1 MITYDIV
8 IIGAGP
14 GGYVAA
20 IKAAHMGAKV
30 ALIEKNMV
38 GGVCLNSGCI
48 PTKSLIK
55 SAEVFQ
61 NAKSASNFG
70 INIDK
75 NTITFDW
82 VKILEKK
89 NDVVRRLTQGVK
101 TLIEKNKI
109 SFFSGQARVNSAS
122 SVIVNGTE
130 LKTKNIILATGAS
143 PIIPSI
149 PGLKEAV
156 EKNIVL
162 TSKEILDIDSV
173 PKSLVI
179 VGGGVIGI
187 EFATIFSTFGS
198 EVSIIEKEDNVL
210 VNLDDEV
217 RNAYLRILR
226 KAKINVLTNASVTR
240 FNNNTVYY
248 TQDNEEKTI
257 TTEKV
262 LLSVGMRPNTS
273 GLEHLGLEINNG
285 IVVNEKLETNIKGI
299 YAIGDCNG
307 KMMLAHVA
315 SAEGIISVENIM
327 GKNSTIDYNKAPA
340 GIYSFPEIAMVGLTE
355 QEAKKQNLN
364 YSVSKFPLAAN
375 GKALVEGQ
383 TDGFVKIISDNKYG
397 EILGVHILGE
407 NATDLIAEAVTA
419 MELEATV
426 YELAKSIHP
435 HPTLSE
441 SIMEAAHK
449 AIHHPIHTL

>member
-1 MITYDIV
+1 MHTYDIV
-8 IIGAGP
+8 IVGAGP

-30 ALIEKNMV
+30 ALIEKDAV
-38 GGVCLNSGCI
+38 GGVCLNFGCI

-55 SAEVFQ
+55 SAEVYQ
-61 NAKSASNFG
+61 SALNASNFG

-75 NTITFDW
+75 ENISFDW
-82 VKILEKK
+82 NKILEKK
-89 NDVVRRLTQGVK
+89 NAVVKRLTQGVK
-101 TLIEKNKI
+101 TLIDKNKI
-109 SFFSGQARVNSAS
+109 DLFIGEAKVNDANN
-122 SVIVNGTE
+122 VTVNDIR
-130 LKTKNIILATGAS
+130 LKTKSVILATGAS
-143 PIIPSI
+143 PVIPPIS
-149 PGLKEAV
+149 GLKEAI
-156 EKNIVL
+156 EKEIVL
-162 TSKEILDIDSV
+162 TSKQILDIKEI

-198 EVSIIEKEDNVL
+198 EVTIIEREENIL
-210 VNLDDEV
+210 LNIDDEV
-217 RNAYLRILR
+217 RNTYLRILK
-226 KAKINVLTNASVTR
+226 KAKINVLTNATVTR
-240 FNNNTVYY
+240 FDKQKVYY
-248 TQDNEEKTI
+248 TYKNEEKIIKTD
-257 TTEKV
+257 KV
-262 LLSVGMRPNTS
+262 LLSIGMRANTQ
-273 GLEHLGLEINNG
+273 GLEHLNLEINNG
-285 IVVNEKLETNIKGI
+285 IVVNERLETNIKGI

-315 SAEGIISVENIM
+315 SAEGIIAVENIM
-327 GKNSTIDYNKAPA
+327 GKNSSIDYLKAPA

-355 QEAKKQNLN
+355 QEAKKRNLD

-383 TDGFVKIISDNKYG
+383 TDGFVKIVSDNKYG

-419 MELEATV
+419 MELEGTV

-449 AIHHPIHTL
+449 AINHPIHTL